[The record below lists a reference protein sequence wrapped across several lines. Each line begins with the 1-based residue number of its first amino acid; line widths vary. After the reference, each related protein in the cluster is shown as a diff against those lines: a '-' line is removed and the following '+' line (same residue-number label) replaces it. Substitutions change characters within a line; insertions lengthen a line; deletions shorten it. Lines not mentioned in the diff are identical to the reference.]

1 MNKNYK
7 IEMETLTPVH
17 IGSGEKAIFGLDYY
31 LEGTKVIFID
41 FPKLIDEIRSEK
53 ERQEL
58 FRAMRSKDIGNI
70 KSLTK
75 KYRMEIYAIE
85 NKADRDVLVRK
96 GVDTILK
103 TRSDRVYIPGSSI
116 KGAIRTAFIYNRIG
130 EKEKEEIR
138 KIANLQSIEN
148 KLEGVLKRKIIFD
161 GDTDVDVLNSLIIR
175 DSEEKR
181 ADTCT
186 STYTLNISIADGAY
200 AHKQPIE
207 AINSGEKFESEISVR
222 RDIIG
227 IEEIKAVSSKFSSEI
242 IEHEKEFYERH
253 SWWSG
258 RERKRGVRTES
269 LLNFYKMLKGELD
282 TLEGND
288 FLLNLGRH
296 SGHHIKTGWSTF
308 DYELLFDK
316 ETSKRVADLLSR
328 QKDVRNPFPKTRRA
342 VIEEGRLKP
351 LGWIKVKVYE
361 N

>member
-41 FPKLIDEIRSEK
+41 SPKLIDKITEK

-58 FRAMRSKDIGNI
+58 FRALRSKDIRNI
-70 KSLTK
+70 KSLAK
-75 KYRMEIYAIE
+75 KYRKEIYAIE
-85 NKADRDVLVRK
+85 NKADRDDLKRK

-103 TRSDRVYIPGSSI
+103 TRGDRVYIPGSSI
-116 KGAIRTAFIYNRIG
+116 KGAIRTALIYNRMR

-138 KIANLQSIEN
+138 EIANLQSIEN

-181 ADTCT
+181 ANTCT

-207 AINSGEKFESEISVR
+207 AINSDEKFESEISIR
-222 RDIIG
+222 RDMIS
-227 IEEIKAVSSKFSSEI
+227 IEEIKNASRKFSSEI
-242 IEHEKEFYERH
+242 IEHEKKFYERRL
-253 SWWSG
+253 WWSG
-258 RERKRGVRTES
+258 RGKRRGIKTES
-269 LLNFYKMLKGELD
+269 LLNFYKKLERELNNLGE
-282 TLEGND
+282 ND

-316 ETSKRVADLLSR
+316 GTSESIADLLSK
-328 QKDVRNPFPKTRRA
+328 QKDVRKPFPKTRRA
-342 VIEEGRLKP
+342 VIEEGSLKP
-351 LGWIKVKVYE
+351 LGWVKVRVYE